1 MPKIAFTKLSL
12 TQPKEVKQWEF
23 NGQIIEV
30 KQYLPIKD
38 RTELAQNV
46 VQQVLEQ
53 NDTYLNEF
61 AFRIFMDLEIVFNY
75 TNLSFTEKQK
85 EDLYKLYDLLSS
97 SGFIR
102 GLRREVECHQLD
114 ELEVYTYESLSNYFK
129 YRNSIYGIMDNMNQN
144 YSNLGEEAE
153 QLQKNI
159 SNAENLDLVK
169 NILTKMG

>member
-129 YRNSIYGIMDNMNQN
+129 YRNSIYGIMDNMSKDYGSLATDAETLRN
-144 YSNLGEEAE
+144 SLTDSESLKLLKDTLTNLG
-153 QLQKNI
+153 
-159 SNAENLDLVK
+159 
-169 NILTKMG
+169 